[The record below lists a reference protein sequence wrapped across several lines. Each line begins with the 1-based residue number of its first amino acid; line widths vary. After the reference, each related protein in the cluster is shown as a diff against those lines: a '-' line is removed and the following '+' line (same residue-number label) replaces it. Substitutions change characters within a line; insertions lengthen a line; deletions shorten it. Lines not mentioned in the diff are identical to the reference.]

1 MKVTMISLPLNPHH
15 ICEFLMETRVS
26 LEAVKKPRERRQS
39 RSDKASPH

>member
-26 LEAVKKPRERRQS
+26 LEAVKDAQGEAPKP
-39 RSDKASPH
+39 K